1 MKKSL
6 VAVALAALLATP
18 LTAADT
24 WVVDPGHSE
33 VSFQVRHLM
42 SRVRGVF
49 RDFTATVVKDDA
61 DATKS
66 SVEFVI
72 QAASIDTGIG
82 DRDKHL
88 RSADFFDV
96 ESHPTITFK
105 STAIEK
111 VSDSEYRVTGP
122 LTMRGVTKVITLPV
136 TFDGEMKDPAGKLRA
151 GFSTETKLD
160 RKEFGINWNKA
171 LDQGGFLLSDEVDV
185 EIHLSTR
192 KQ

>member
-1 MKKSL
+1 MKRIAT
-6 VAVALAALLATP
+6 VVALAAALAAP
-18 LTAADT
+18 AFAAET

-49 RDFTATVVKDDA
+49 RDFSATIVRDA
-61 DATKS
+61 DPAKS
-66 SVEFVI
+66 SVEFTI
-72 QAASIDTGIG
+72 QATSIDTGIA

-88 RSADFFDV
+88 RTADFFDV
-96 ESHPTITFK
+96 DNHPTITFK
-105 STAIEK
+105 STSIEK
-111 VSDSEYRVTGP
+111 VSDAEYKVTGP

-136 TFDGEMKDPAGKLRA
+136 TFDGEMKDPWGNLRA
-151 GFSTETKLD
+151 GFSTETTVN

-171 LDQGGFLLSDEVDV
+171 LDQGGFLLSDDVEV

>member
-1 MKKSL
+1 MMKRIAI
-6 VAVALAALLATP
+6 AVLAVTLSAPAF
-18 LTAADT
+18 AADT

-49 RDFTATVVKDDA
+49 RDFTATVVKDA
-61 DATKS
+61 DPAKS
-66 SVEFVI
+66 SVEFTI
-72 QAASIDTGIG
+72 QATSIDTGIA

-88 RSADFFDV
+88 RTPDFFDV
-96 ESHPTITFK
+96 ANHPTITFK
-105 STAIEK
+105 STSIEK
-111 VSDSEYRVTGP
+111 VSDTEYKVTGP

-136 TFDGEMKDPAGKLRA
+136 TFDGEMKDPWGNLRA
-151 GFSTETKLD
+151 GFSTETTLD

-171 LDQGGFLLSDEVDV
+171 LDQGGFLLSDDVNV
-185 EIHLSTR
+185 EIHLSTK

>member
-1 MKKSL
+1 MKRIAT
-6 VAVALAALLATP
+6 VVALAAALAAP
-18 LTAADT
+18 AFAAET

-49 RDFTATVVKDDA
+49 RDFSATIVRDA
-61 DATKS
+61 DPAKS
-66 SVEFVI
+66 SVEFTI
-72 QAASIDTGIG
+72 QATSIDTGIA

-88 RSADFFDV
+88 RTADFFDV
-96 ESHPTITFK
+96 DNHPTITFK
-105 STAIEK
+105 STSIEK
-111 VSDSEYRVTGP
+111 VSDAEYKVTGP

-136 TFDGEMKDPAGKLRA
+136 TFDGEMKDPWGNLRA
-151 GFSTETKLD
+151 GFSTETTVN

-171 LDQGGFLLSDEVDV
+171 LDQGGFLLSDDVEV

-192 KQ
+192 KP

>member
-1 MKKSL
+1 MMKRTAVAVL
-6 VAVALAALLATP
+6 AVALAAPAF
-18 LTAADT
+18 AADT

-49 RDFTATVVKDDA
+49 RDFTATIVRDSDPA
-61 DATKS
+61 KS
-66 SVEFVI
+66 SVEFTI
-72 QAASIDTGIG
+72 QAKSIDTGIA

-88 RSADFFDV
+88 RTADFFDV
-96 ESHPTITFK
+96 DNHPTITFK

-111 VSDSEYRVTGP
+111 VSDTEYKVTGP

-136 TFDGEMKDPAGKLRA
+136 VFDGEMKDPWGNLRA
-151 GFSTETKLD
+151 GFSTETTVD
-160 RKEFGINWNKA
+160 RKEYGINWNKA
-171 LDQGGFLLSDEVDV
+171 LDQGGFLLSDDVDV
-185 EIHLSTR
+185 EIHLSTK